1 MEDEITTLPAAL
13 VQPDYHGGGTVNL
26 SESILRHFGA
36 AEEGMVGL
44 RPTLLPPALLHGA
57 SVVLL
62 IIVDGLGYYQL
73 EEQIAA
79 GNAPNLARLLRER
92 PASFQPITTTTP
104 SMTACALTTLHTAAT
119 PSQHGLVG
127 WNLYLEEEGGVVD
140 MLKFAPAA
148 APYGG
153 EIKSINPE
161 TFLPVPTIYQRLAAV
176 GVKPIIVNYGQFR
189 ETALTRIMHA
199 GAEYHNFVTSSDL
212 CINMR
217 ELAERADGP
226 TFICGYWEKVDT
238 VAHIYGSQSEV
249 VAAEIAQFDFIVGRE
264 LLDKLECKDVV
275 LLISADHGQ
284 ITTPPERAILANADH
299 ELIAMLALPPSGDS
313 RTVYLHAKA
322 GRAAALLAYVQQ
334 RYGDVCTALTRG
346 QFITAGLLGG
356 PVADCYLSRI
366 GDVVLLMHD
375 TWRIRTLYF
384 TEQAKW
390 TPLIGMHGGMTAGEM
405 YSTLIAARLG

>member
-1 MEDEITTLPAAL
+1 MDEEVVKLPAAL
-13 VQPDYHGGGTVNL
+13 VQPDYRGGGTVNL

-36 AEEGMVGL
+36 ADAAMVGL
-44 RPTLLPPALLHGA
+44 RPALLPPALLDGA

-92 PASFQPITTTTP
+92 PAVFQPITTTTP

-119 PSQHGLVG
+119 PAQHGLVG
-127 WNLYLEEEGGVVD
+127 WNLYLQEEGAVVD

-148 APYGG
+148 APYSG
-153 EIKSINPE
+153 EIKSIDPVS
-161 TFLPVPTIYQRLAAV
+161 FLAVPTIYQRLAAA
-176 GVKPIIVNYGQFR
+176 GVAPIIVNYGQFR

-199 GAEYHNFVTSSDL
+199 GATYHIFVTSSDL

-238 VAHIYGSQSEV
+238 VAHIYGSQSDA
-249 VAAEIAQFDFIVGRE
+249 VAAEVAQFDFILGRE
-264 LLDKLECKDVV
+264 LLDKLERQDVA

-284 ITTPPERAILANADH
+284 ITTPPERVILANADH
-299 ELIAMLALPPSGDS
+299 ELMAMLALPPAGDS
-313 RTVYLHAKA
+313 RTIYLYAQAGKA
-322 GRAAALLAYVQQ
+322 GTLLDYARH
-334 RYGDVCTALTRG
+334 RYGDVATVLTRT
-346 QFITAGLLGG
+346 QFIAAGLLGG
-356 PVADCYLSRI
+356 PVADRYLSRI

-375 TWRIRTLYF
+375 TWRIRTLYY
-384 TEQAKW
+384 TDQINS
-390 TPLIGMHGGMTAGEM
+390 PLLIGMHGGMTAEEM